1 MEYWNSSSEHCGG
14 PTLFFMENVHTL
26 ASTLAELDKVDSLI
40 SDLQTKRREMMRAAY
55 RQRSRSRSPPRSVAE
70 AAAEASGS
78 SSGAAPATPTPATPT
93 PATPAAP
100 AAPADP
106 LNLGAITDAARTMSL
121 SKQQVK
127 NIPYM
132 FSLLSR
138 ARQLQLTG
146 GDQGI
151 FGAIT
156 NARSGVN
163 VERAITRMFVR
174 PDSSA
179 SSVGGYV
186 NPRQMWHLADSLEIF
201 SVEPEERWNERLL
214 RGGSGGSAQE
224 RGAGRV
230 NPTDKHTCTCTQ
242 GNLKYVFIVKAREE
256 YKRPSPPQGRDL
268 MLLGSN
274 CINFLSYSSLYRL
287 LPSNYPR
294 AGVRSRPYLEASLVI
309 AMRLNDFKKD
319 FKIIN
324 RARVQAG
331 LPPMTWVKAAL
342 KVLTQPAFRNAPLLN
357 ASRNEA
363 TLMKASERAL
373 HAVLKVIRDSRPATY
388 AQEQYIQGMQTERF
402 KTDYTN
408 LRDFMLAVLP
418 DINALNLEQ
427 LTVAEAS
434 AVIEQMKRKGYHRD
448 NSGGGSVTERPYYLE
463 NEENPMHDMVTK
475 MDSLRY

>member
-1 MEYWNSSSEHCGG
+1 M
-14 PTLFFMENVHTL
+14 
-26 ASTLAELDKVDSLI
+26 
-40 SDLQTKRREMMRAAY
+40 KRREMLRAAY

-93 PATPAAP
+93 PATPTPATP

-146 GDQGI
+146 GDQWI
-151 FGAIT
+151 FGSIT

-174 PDSSA
+174 PDTSA

-230 NPTDKHTCTCTQ
+230 NPTGKHTCTCTQ

-256 YKRPSPPQGRDL
+256 YKHPSPPAGRDL

-294 AGVRSRPYLEASLVI
+294 AGGRRKPYLEASLGI
-309 AMRLNDFKKD
+309 AMTLNDFKKD
-319 FKIIN
+319 FERFN
-324 RARVQAG
+324 RARVRAG
-331 LPPMTWVKAAL
+331 LPPMTWVRAAL
-342 KVLTQPAFRNAPLLN
+342 KVLTQPAFRDAPLLN

-363 TLMKASERAL
+363 TLMKASERAVK
-373 HAVLKVIRDSRPATY
+373 AVLKVIRDSRPATY
-388 AQEQYIQGMQTERF
+388 AQKQYIQGMQTERF
-402 KTDYTN
+402 KTDYAN
-408 LRDFMLAVLP
+408 LRNFMLAVLP

-434 AVIEQMKRKGYHRD
+434 AVIEQMKRKGYHQNY
-448 NSGGGSVTERPYYLE
+448 NSGSRNVTGVYYLE
-463 NEENPMHDMVTK
+463 NDENPIHDMATK

>member
-1 MEYWNSSSEHCGG
+1 MAD
-14 PTLFFMENVHTL
+14 TL
-26 ASTLAELDKVDSLI
+26 ASTRAELDKVDTLI
-40 SDLQTKRREMMRAAY
+40 SRLQQKRREMLRATY

-70 AAAEASGS
+70 AAAEASS
-78 SSGAAPATPTPATPT
+78 SSGAAGAAT
-93 PATPAAP
+93 PATPAPVVAPGPTPAPTPAP
-100 AAPADP
+100 APAAPAPAPADP
-106 LNLGAITDAARTMSL
+106 LNLGVLTDAARTMSL

-138 ARQLQLTG
+138 ARQVQLTG

-163 VERAITRMFVR
+163 VERAITRMLVR
-174 PDSSA
+174 PNTGA
-179 SSVGGYV
+179 GSVGGYA

-214 RGGSGGSAQE
+214 RGGSGGCARE

-230 NPTDKHTCTCTQ
+230 NPTGKHNCTCTQ
-242 GNLKYVFIVKAREE
+242 GNLKNVFIVKACEE
-256 YKRPSPPQGRDL
+256 HKNPSPPQGRDL
-268 MLLGSN
+268 ILLGSD
-274 CINFLSYSSLYRL
+274 CINFLAYRELYGL
-287 LPSNYPR
+287 LPVNYPSMR
-294 AGVRSRPYLEASLVI
+294 AGGRRKPYLEASLSI
-309 AMRLNDFKKD
+309 AMILNDFKKD
-319 FKIIN
+319 FERIN

-331 LPPMTWVKAAL
+331 LLPMTWARAAR
-342 KVLTQPAFRNAPLLN
+342 KVLAQQAFRDAPLLN
-357 ASRNEA
+357 ARGEA
-363 TLMKASERAL
+363 TLMKASEGAVK
-373 HAVLKVIRDSRPATY
+373 AVLKVIRGSRPATA
-388 AQEQYIQGMQTERF
+388 AQKRYIQSMQTERF
-402 KTDYTN
+402 KTDYTD

-418 DINALNLEQ
+418 DINALNLEE
-427 LTVAEAS
+427 LTVTEAS

-448 NSGGGSVTERPYYLE
+448 NSGGGYGSRRRAGYTVTFGYE